1 MLLLWLWPQSCVA
14 YLHTLSYQR
23 MHQHVR
29 LKTLRGMVVISSGVM
44 SALNQENL
52 FAKESRRR
60 LVLFL
65 SIPSIISIL
74 SGVFGAF
81 QHEMIFL
88 V

>member
-1 MLLLWLWPQSCVA
+1 
-14 YLHTLSYQR
+14 
-23 MHQHVR
+23 
-29 LKTLRGMVVISSGVM
+29 
-44 SALNQENL
+44 
-52 FAKESRRR
+52 
-60 LVLFL
+60 VLFL